1 MFIQAACSSSGCQIE
16 LPVGIVACFVTGTA
30 AMLAHMLKNDAK
42 AAEILGDVRFQAVGI
57 ATPAVL
63 TQELAD
69 SCREYITSVV
79 LMVRLTLSGP

>member
-1 MFIQAACSSSGCQIE
+1 
-16 LPVGIVACFVTGTA
+16 
-30 AMLAHMLKNDAK
+30 MLAHMLKNDAK